1 MSTVSWTAVFKH
13 IESLKGNTYRGLKSN
28 NNNYDNNKMK
38 EKKKNDDDDDD
49 DNKHEKHN
57 IFFNL
62 SGTLHI
68 TARQNACF

>member
-49 DNKHEKHN
+49 NKHKKHN

-68 TARQNACF
+68 TTRQNACF